1 MYKHVE
7 ECHRGDQSIE
17 FVMRRE
23 CVNQD
28 PVRRVVME
36 ALRIEKAMRDP
47 SIVVLNSREEH
58 YGTQVVRSRF
68 GIEWIMNYFDM
79 SSRCK

>member
-1 MYKHVE
+1 MYTHVE

-47 SIVVLNSREEH
+47 SIVVMNSREEH
-58 YGTQVVRSRF
+58 YGPQVVRSRF
-68 GIEWIMNYFDM
+68 GIVMVDNHNDGDT
-79 SSRCK
+79 